1 MTDRAQRI
9 YRPLLFVAVAL
20 LLLLRLLHLRADFT
34 SMHWFSQ
41 EAAEFTD
48 EGFYTSAALHHFTG
62 VPLYIRGGWNPSVF
76 MPVWPLL
83 VGAVFHWT
91 GVSVVAARA
100 LAVVC
105 TWITALL
112 LYFVTRQYRS
122 QIFALITVLLFAA
135 NVLGFF
141 IGRLAILEPAFCLF
155 LLLTLWMAGKVR
167 ANGYALAVAVGVV
180 FVILTLT
187 KTTGPFVLPA
197 VLYPIWANN
206 REDRSEAGKLLATA
220 LGIIVLLLGCAK
232 IFWAR
237 HYAVDAQIILGMNPL
252 WQLEHS
258 LPRLARFFFR
268 GTWIDPVLFPLA
280 LLCAIAAL
288 ARLRFLWRDTLFVT
302 AVLWET
308 GYAAFIVFHYDGPP
322 RYFVPLI
329 VPTIW
334 LALILLEVLWKQQKR
349 TAQVLVA
356 CVAVSAVWN
365 VASIVRYLA
374 HPHYTFFQ
382 TCASIRRTVE
392 ADASVPHL
400 LIGRGAEEISLIS
413 GGLPAIDSDGMMP
426 MAEKIPTYHTGWL
439 VQWSR
444 YTPQRMRSA
453 QQQFDFVRQ
462 SKYPVFSP
470 EKMAVLRLYKI
481 LPLR

>member
-1 MTDRAQRI
+1 MRRRI
-9 YRPLLFVAVAL
+9 LILSWIAAAL
-20 LLLLRLLHLRADFT
+20 LLALRLVHLRADFT
-34 SMHWFSQ
+34 SMHWLSQ
-41 EAAEFTD
+41 EGAQFTD
-48 EGFYTSAALHHFTG
+48 EGFYTSAALHYFTG
-62 VPLYIRGGWNPSVF
+62 LPVYIPGGWNPGVF
-76 MPVWPLL
+76 MPIWPLL
-83 VGAVFHWT
+83 VGAVFHFT

-105 TWITALL
+105 TWITAVLA
-112 LYFVTRQYRS
+112 YAVTRQHRS
-122 QIFALITVLLFAA
+122 QRFAACTALLFAA
-135 NVLGFF
+135 NALGFF
-141 IGRLAILEPAFCLF
+141 YSRLAILEPAFSMI
-155 LLLTLWMAGKVR
+155 LLLALWLAGRVR
-167 ANGYALAVAVGVV
+167 ANGYTLAAGVGVV

-197 VLYPIWANN
+197 ILYVLWARN
-206 REDRSEAGKLLATA
+206 RADRRTGGRLVAVV
-220 LGIIVLLLGCAK
+220 LGVVALLLGCAK
-232 IFWAR
+232 IIWAR
-237 HYAVDAQIILGMNPL
+237 HYAVDAQFILGMNLL
-252 WQLEHS
+252 WQLEHA

-334 LALILLEVLWKQQKR
+334 LALIFLEALWQQQKR
-349 TAQVLVA
+349 WAQALAALV
-356 CVAVSAVWN
+356 VASAVGN
-365 VASIVRYLA
+365 IACTLDYLA
-374 HPHYTFFQ
+374 HPRYTFFQ

-400 LIGRGAEEISLIS
+400 LIGRGAEEISLVS
-413 GGLPAIDSDGMMP
+413 GGLPAIDSDGAMP
-426 MAEKIPTYHTGWL
+426 LAEKIATYHVGWL

-444 YTPQRMRSA
+444 YTPQRMRAA
-453 QQQFDFVRQ
+453 QQQFELVRQ
-462 SKYPVFSP
+462 AEYPVFSP

-481 LPLR
+481 LPLP